1 MASFFTF
8 PDIWTWIH
16 NLPPI
21 TQWKTESISLCICSS
36 CSSSSSSSSVSQP
49 QLKLAITKTKS
60 HHSSVYLSIV
70 ADYNVPISLW
80 ISKPFNLKF
89 SLTKLSE
96 IETKT
101 ISSLLLNFIEGVLNF
116 CPNNNNNS
124 NSNIFR
130 SSALLNK
137 LPIQLDSDFFNYKE
151 IFNFCFL
158 SLTFIICIYE
168 APSDIRSGCL
178 HILKNIF
185 SCPQSRQVSKLLMR
199 LMGSNMEE
207 EWMRTINLA
216 LTNWIVELK
225 SEHHSIKTPSPL
237 FSYST
242 CVLGLWK
249 VQLYCP
255 VIAMEIES
263 SSSSY
268 VSPDDQLLFSL
279 HYHQLEGVIQLN
291 YRLIVREKWI
301 EVEVETDNIRYVI
314 HDMTSNSFNNCID
327 SIKFLFFS
335 FLVFIIRCDVIR
347 LINKKLMNER
357 GAGVSEKHF
366 PSRISLHLTPTIQS
380 NVNVLSVSVSKSSE
394 NPRREIGL
402 EKGIEASIEPPN
414 PFPGLNFSAGETM
427 TMSLKPWK
435 FEQSVHGDSA
445 MLNWFLHDTVD
456 GKEVFSS
463 KPSKL
468 ALVLQPK
475 AWFKNRYSSAHRPF
489 NKEGGIVFAGDE
501 YGDSVCWKVD
511 KRALGKTVEW
521 EIKGRIWLTYWP
533 NKHRSL
539 YSETRRADFREVLH
553 LTLA

>member
-36 CSSSSSSSSVSQP
+36 CSSSSVSQP
-49 QLKLAITKTKS
+49 QLKLAITKS

-89 SLTKLSE
+89 SPTKLSE

-225 SEHHSIKTPSPL
+225 SEYHSIKTPSPL

-314 HDMTSNSFNNCID
+314 HDMTSKFIQQLHRFD
-327 SIKFLFFS
+327 QISIFF
-335 FLVFIIRCDVIR
+335 FFFCFYHQV
-347 LINKKLMNER
+347 
-357 GAGVSEKHF
+357 
-366 PSRISLHLTPTIQS
+366 
-380 NVNVLSVSVSKSSE
+380 
-394 NPRREIGL
+394 
-402 EKGIEASIEPPN
+402 
-414 PFPGLNFSAGETM
+414 
-427 TMSLKPWK
+427 
-435 FEQSVHGDSA
+435 
-445 MLNWFLHDTVD
+445 
-456 GKEVFSS
+456 
-463 KPSKL
+463 
-468 ALVLQPK
+468 
-475 AWFKNRYSSAHRPF
+475 
-489 NKEGGIVFAGDE
+489 
-501 YGDSVCWKVD
+501 
-511 KRALGKTVEW
+511 
-521 EIKGRIWLTYWP
+521 
-533 NKHRSL
+533 
-539 YSETRRADFREVLH
+539 
-553 LTLA
+553 